1 MKRRLFWG
9 SVGSISLF
17 VGAVGVMNIM
27 IVNVTQRTSEIGVR
41 RAVGAPA
48 SLIRRQF
55 LEALVVTGAGGIAGL
70 LAATFRSWAVQLVP
84 RSDFPKP
91 YVSITTA
98 LIAMAVILVTGIV
111 AGVDPAIRASRIS
124 PVEALRHE

>member
-55 LEALVVTGAGGIAGL
+55 LLEALVVTGAGGSRVCSRQRSGHGPCSS
-70 LAATFRSWAVQLVP
+70 FRARTS
-84 RSDFPKP
+84 RSRT
-91 YVSITTA
+91 ITTA